1 MSAVKIVHIALD
13 TIAKVNGFVHDM
25 DSVEG
30 EAAIYSGRYYVDSQP
45 IPPHILPF
53 PFPHFYAIIR
63 PDSINYCRY
72 DDKKAVSGNQCL
84 SCKKQTTQYPLFV
97 RLQKKK

>member
-45 IPPHILPF
+45 IPPSYSTL
-53 PFPHFYAIIR
+53 
-63 PDSINYCRY
+63 SIPTFLCYN
-72 DDKKAVSGNQCL
+72 K
-84 SCKKQTTQYPLFV
+84 T
-97 RLQKKK
+97 